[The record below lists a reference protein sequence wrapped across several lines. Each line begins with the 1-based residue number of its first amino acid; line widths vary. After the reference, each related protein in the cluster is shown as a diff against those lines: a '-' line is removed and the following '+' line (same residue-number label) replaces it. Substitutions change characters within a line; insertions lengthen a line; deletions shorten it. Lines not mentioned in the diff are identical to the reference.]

1 MRIDRSAPAEKLV
14 ESIRQYASRPM
25 RLMEFCGGHTVAIL
39 KNGIRQLLPDNVC
52 LSSGPGCPVCV
63 TAAGDIDRIIWLSQ
77 QPGVTTATFGDLIRV
92 PGGNSSLQQSRAAG
106 NDIQVV
112 YSALEALDLA
122 RRNPA
127 RSVVMVG
134 IGFETTSPTIAASL
148 VQARRDGLSNYFVFS
163 LHKLTPPATRA
174 ILDAGEVRLDGII
187 CPGHVSAIIGSGPYT
202 AVVEKYGVACAV
214 TGFEPVDILEGI
226 RLLARQIHDR
236 QPRVEIAYS
245 RAVRPEGN
253 PHALSLMAEVFDVS
267 AAAWRGFGRI
277 DASGLSLKP
286 AWRDFDAEAKFGI
299 PDFASKEPQGCLCG
313 AVLRGVA
320 LPADCSLFGL
330 GCVPEHPVGPCM
342 VSSEG
347 ACSAYHL
354 YGANDG

>member
-1 MRIDRSAPAEKLV
+1 MKNERSVPVENLV
-14 ESIRQYASRPM
+14 ESVRQNASRSM
-25 RLMEFCGGHTVAIL
+25 LLMEFCGGHTVAIL
-39 KNGIRQLLPDNVC
+39 KNGIRQLLPKNVR

-77 QPGVTTATFGDLIRV
+77 QPGVITATFGDLIRV
-92 PGGNSSLQQSRAAG
+92 PGGSSSLQQSRAAG
-106 NDIQVV
+106 NDIRVV

-127 RSVVMVG
+127 ESVVMVG

-148 VQARRDGLSNYFVFS
+148 VQARKEGMTNYFVFS

-187 CPGHVSAIIGSGPYT
+187 CPGHVSAIIGSRPYA
-202 AVVEKYGVACAV
+202 AVVERYSVACTV
-214 TGFEPVDILEGI
+214 TGFEPLDILEGI
-226 RLLARQIHDR
+226 NLLVRQIHDDR
-236 QPRVEIAYS
+236 PRVEIAYS

-253 PHALSLMAEVFDVS
+253 PRALSLMAEVFDVS

-277 DASGLSLKP
+277 EASGLTLK
-286 AWRDFDAEAKFGI
+286 AEWRAFDAGAKFGI
-299 PDFASKEPQGCLCG
+299 PDFASPEPQGCLCG

-320 LPADCSLFGL
+320 LPPDCSLFGRA
-330 GCVPEHPVGPCM
+330 CAPEHPVGPCM